1 MTKRVMSLSDWV
13 CVQCGR
19 LCLVTGVDHSGLCK
33 RAGSLSCVSIT
44 CGVCPKKN
52 SFWRQCV
59 VRGTHNTQATQRLHT
74 HAAHGDTHTHTRA
87 RQEKAHGLG
96 GGGTTD
102 EVVFW
107 ASGSLLLRWRV
118 LRGLLRRLCRR
129 PGAGQAGI
137 RRTGGTS
144 STVGAPTRGA
154 QAAASKLMRIE
165 TGGLSL
171 GSRRAGTR
179 GAVLKQGG
187 RHFQQ
192 PSPLV

>member
-1 MTKRVMSLSDWV
+1 M
-13 CVQCGR
+13 
-19 LCLVTGVDHSGLCK
+19 
-33 RAGSLSCVSIT
+33 
-44 CGVCPKKN
+44 
-52 SFWRQCV
+52 
-59 VRGTHNTQATQRLHT
+59 
-74 HAAHGDTHTHTRA
+74 
-87 RQEKAHGLG
+87 
-96 GGGTTD
+96 
-102 EVVFW
+102 
-107 ASGSLLLRWRV
+107 
-118 LRGLLRRLCRR
+118 
-129 PGAGQAGI
+129 
-137 RRTGGTS
+137 TS

>member
-1 MTKRVMSLSDWV
+1 MSLSDWV
-13 CVQCGR
+13 CV
-19 LCLVTGVDHSGLCK
+19 
-33 RAGSLSCVSIT
+33 GSLSRDWCRFVSIVA
-44 CGVCPKKN
+44 CAKGRVLCRVCPLPVVCAQKKTASGDSARRAWHAQHTGN
-52 SFWRQCV
+52 ATLTHACGTWR
-59 VRGTHNTQATQRLHT
+59 HT
-74 HAAHGDTHTHTRA
+74 HAHAGQA
-87 RQEKAHGLG
+87 GEAPGLG

-129 PGAGQAGI
+129 PGAGQAGV